1 MTLVHRL
8 GERVGNPGANPDHGG
23 FLDAELHGDRVGS
36 LETNATN
43 VAGEPVRVLRH
54 DLDGVGAVGL
64 EDPHCPGRA
73 DAVAVQEDH
82 DLPHRLLFGP
92 GGQNA
97 GGTDRPDAIDLA

>member
-1 MTLVHRL
+1 MTFVHRF
-8 GERVGNPGANPDHGG
+8 GQRIGNTRTNPDHGG
-23 FLDAELHGDRVGS
+23 FLDAELHRDCVGS

-43 VAGEPVRVLRH
+43 IPGEPVRVLRH
-54 DLDGVGAVGL
+54 DLDRVGAVF
-64 EDPHCPGRA
+64 EDPHCPCRT

-97 GGTDRPDAIDLA
+97 GGTNRPNAIDLA